1 MPWGSV
7 CLAEP
12 SPYSSQEASQQS
24 TVFVLQQNIYLCP
37 GCCFLEDLSLVI
49 PFPPVS
55 LSFFLHWLLIHA
67 FIHSFLQSTVSPPP
81 PHPQLS
87 AQAALLMLHLAV
99 SSSFAFTMPP
109 PQPCI
114 AIPCPTTPHS
124 QYMQCLYCSVLYWV
138 LPCHLLFLR

>member
-109 PQPCI
+109 P
-114 AIPCPTTPHS
+114 TTLHS
-124 QYMQCLYCSVLYWV
+124 HSISHDPSFPIHAMPILQCLALGLAMSPLI
-138 LPCHLLFLR
+138 P